1 MPAQLDAPSPS
12 PQPCAGDQ
20 RAGLC
25 FGLSFPPPFFIS
37 PVLFVSSTL
46 WVGIA
51 ATCWLSDSRADCP
64 LTVHSPEQKSRREV
78 PPYAL
83 NLLLP
88 CLWKALALLKTP
100 SSSSGEARAEAV
112 FTDCPAPQLATEREW
127 NSLLAKT
134 CLGLLLPLAL
144 LPMGLAPL
152 WSFWKVPSQPPV
164 FWWKH
169 RKGRSPQWQGQA
181 TCPGGS
187 GASSSPPGPVLG
199 CL

>member
-64 LTVHSPEQKSRREV
+64 LTVHSPEQKSRRGSPSV
-78 PPYAL
+78 CPY
-83 NLLLP
+83 LLLP

-100 SSSSGEARAEAV
+100 SASSGEARAEAV
-112 FTDCPAPQLATEREW
+112 CLHGLPCPLVG
-127 NSLLAKT
+127 N
-134 CLGLLLPLAL
+134 
-144 LPMGLAPL
+144 
-152 WSFWKVPSQPPV
+152 
-164 FWWKH
+164 
-169 RKGRSPQWQGQA
+169 RKGVELPAGKGLPWPVVA
-181 TCPGGS
+181 TCSPAY
-187 GASSSPPGPVLG
+187 GASSPEVFLEGPFTATSALVEP
-199 CL
+199 